1 MADWGTGMDAATQ
14 ELLGL
19 HEAGWWALVERFQ
32 AALGLAALALGGFS
46 LLAVALAL
54 VEWAVGRRA
63 AGVPR
68 TISPSPGAPARTAP
82 ARVTPAA
89 IASTGSAA
97 ARAALA
103 HAAIGATP
111 VPARRRGR
119 TRTRALVRHLAYR
132 VVCPIRAA
140 ARHEARQAL
149 MVAAPI
155 HVATGA
161 GR

>member
-32 AALGLAALALGGFS
+32 AALGLAALALGGLS
-46 LLAVALAL
+46 LLAVALA
-54 VEWAVGRRA
+54 VIEWAAGRRA
-63 AGVPR
+63 ARALAVITPP
-68 TISPSPGAPARTAP
+68 TIAPESMSPATVAP
-82 ARVTPAA
+82 
-89 IASTGSAA
+89 

-103 HAAIGATP
+103 HVASVAAP
-111 VPARRRGR
+111 VPACWRDRV
-119 TRTRALVRHLAYR
+119 RTRALVRHLASR

-155 HVATGA
+155 NVATGA